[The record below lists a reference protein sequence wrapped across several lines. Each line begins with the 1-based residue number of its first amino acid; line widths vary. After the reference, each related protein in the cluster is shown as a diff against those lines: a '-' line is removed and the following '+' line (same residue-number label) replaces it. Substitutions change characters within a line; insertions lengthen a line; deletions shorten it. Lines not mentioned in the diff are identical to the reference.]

1 MPKTIEEQCGSTKPS
16 DGGAVDADIIALLGV
31 APAFALGLT
40 FLTAAQSTGV
50 LFENS
55 VANAQ
60 RQNIIAQ
67 TALSQGILHTYSV
80 GSMAAANSISHMDP
94 QEIEQVNESLLET
107 LRRYFSR

>member
-67 TALSQGILHTYSV
+67 TALSREFCIL
-80 GSMAAANSISHMDP
+80 I
-94 QEIEQVNESLLET
+94 LLVPWLLQT
-107 LRRYFSR
+107 AFRIWIRKRSSR